1 MSVSAKE
8 LSSIFV
14 SQDGKNIAD
23 ILLMINEE
31 LKKINKKQ
39 SNVGGSNLFNLMS
52 GMNFQ
57 GDENDE
63 DDDDDDDDDD
73 DYEEEEE
80 EEEESKIKEVE

>member
-57 GDENDE
+57 GDEND
-63 DDDDDDDDDD
+63 DDDDDDDDD
-73 DYEEEEE
+73 EEEEE

>member
-57 GDENDE
+57 GDDDDEDE
-63 DDDDDDDDDD
+63 DDDDDDN
-73 DYEEEEE
+73 YVEEEDE

>member
-57 GDENDE
+57 GDDDDEDE
-63 DDDDDDDDDD
+63 DDDDDDN
-73 DYEEEEE
+73 YVEEEEE

>member
-23 ILLMINEE
+23 ILLMIHEE
-31 LKKINKKQ
+31 LKKINKKP
-39 SNVGGSNLFNLMS
+39 SNVGGNNLFNLMS
-52 GMNFQ
+52 SMNFQ
-57 GDENDE
+57 GEE

-73 DYEEEEE
+73 EEEEE
-80 EEEESKIKEVE
+80 EEEEEEKIKEVE